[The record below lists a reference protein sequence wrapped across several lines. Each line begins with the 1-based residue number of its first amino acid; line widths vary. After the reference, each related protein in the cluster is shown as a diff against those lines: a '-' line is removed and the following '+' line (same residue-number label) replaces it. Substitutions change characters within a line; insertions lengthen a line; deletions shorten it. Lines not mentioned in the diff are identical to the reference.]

1 MIASIEGRITAIED
15 QAIVIQIGGIGF
27 RVHVPE
33 PVLSDVGPIGGRIS
47 LHTYLHVREDNLALY
62 GCATKD
68 DLELFELLLGVS
80 GIGPKVAL
88 SMLSTLSAH
97 DIQTAIAT
105 EQDSVLSTVPGI
117 GAKTAQKVILDLKDK
132 IQIPGDVGL
141 PTPQVTEVDQEVI
154 AALTTLG
161 YSVIE
166 AQTALQHVPSDLT
179 DLEERLRAALAYLG
193 G

>member
-1 MIASIEGRITAIED
+1 MIASIEGRISAIED
-15 QAIVIQIGGIGF
+15 QAIVIQVGGLGF

-33 PVLSDVGPIGGRIS
+33 PVLSKIGPIGGSVS

-62 GCATKD
+62 GCATKE
-68 DLELFELLLGVS
+68 DLQLFELLLGVS

-88 SMLSTLSAH
+88 AMLSNLSAQE
-97 DIQTAIAT
+97 IKSAIAT
-105 EQDSVLSTVPGI
+105 GQDNVLSSVPGI

-132 IQIPGDVGL
+132 IQVPADLGL
-141 PTPQVTEVDQEVI
+141 PVPHITEIDEEVI

-166 AQTALQHVPSDLT
+166 AQTALQHIPTDAT